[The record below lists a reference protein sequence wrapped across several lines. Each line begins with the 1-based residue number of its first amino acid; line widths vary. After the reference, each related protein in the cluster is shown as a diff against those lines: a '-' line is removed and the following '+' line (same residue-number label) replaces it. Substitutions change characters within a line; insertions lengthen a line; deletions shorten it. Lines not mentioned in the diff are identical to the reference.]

1 MGLIAKIL
9 SFTRTVRNSANVS
22 DVKIDPGGGPNTT
35 ADHFGPAG
43 DDSFPL
49 KTDYAVTVP
58 IPGSGREAVV
68 GYVDPVNVPV
78 AAEGDKR
85 IYARDPATGAVVVEI
100 WLQNDGMA
108 VMENAA
114 ASFTIA
120 LDGSITGLNGGG
132 GYFELQAGG
141 DFVVNGATITA
152 SGDFVDS
159 AGKTLRT
166 HTHPQGND
174 SDGDTQQNTG
184 VPV

>member
-22 DVKIDPGGGPNTT
+22 DVKIDPGGGPNVT

-49 KTDYAVTVP
+49 KTDYVVTVP

-68 GYVDPVNVPV
+68 GYVDPINTPV

-85 IYARDPATGAVVVEI
+85 IYARDPATGAVVVEL

-114 ASFTIA
+114 GIFMIES
-120 LDGSITGLNGGG
+120 DGAITGSNGMGS
-132 GYFELQAGG
+132 FELQAGG